1 MRAFGTRYTPKE
13 WARIAMK
20 VGLLVTD
27 AKLLAALN
35 KRMHEHAADM
45 GDMIRGDYNQMSERL
60 SAPRIQFRGNTDWF
74 ARVTGLLAGIGIG
87 IGVGMLIAPSSGQ
100 ETRAN
105 LRARVND
112 VKNSVGDVATR
123 AVRARST
130 GDVRS
135 TGTVG
140 D

>member
-13 WARIAMK
+13 WARLAMK

-27 AKLLAALN
+27 AKLVAALN
-35 KRMHEHAADM
+35 RRIHEHTADM
-45 GDMIRGDYNQMSERL
+45 GDMIRGDYDQMSEQLRV
-60 SAPRIQFRGNTDWF
+60 PRVQFRSHTDWF
-74 ARVTGLLAGIGIG
+74 ARVTSLLAGIGIG
-87 IGVGMLIAPSSGQ
+87 ISVGMLIAPSSGE

-112 VKNSVGDVATR
+112 VKNSVGDVASR
-123 AVRARST
+123 ATRARST
-130 GDVRS
+130 SDVRS

>member
-1 MRAFGTRYTPKE
+1 
-13 WARIAMK
+13 MK

-35 KRMHEHAADM
+35 KRIHEHAADM
-45 GDMIRGDYNQMSERL
+45 GDTMRGDYDQMPQRRRV
-60 SAPRIQFRGNTDWF
+60 PQVQFGSNTDWF
-74 ARVTGLLAGIGIG
+74 ARITGLLAGIGIG
-87 IGVGMLIAPSSGQ
+87 ISVGMLIAPSSGE

-112 VKNSVGDVATR
+112 VKNSVGDVAAR
-123 AVRARST
+123 VVRARSAS
-130 GDVRS
+130 DVRS

>member
-13 WARIAMK
+13 VARLAMK

-27 AKLLAALN
+27 AKLLSLLN
-35 KRMHEHAADM
+35 KRIHEHAADM
-45 GDMIRGDYNQMSERL
+45 GDVIRGNYDQMSERL
-60 SAPRIQFRGNTDWF
+60 SAPRMHFRGHADWYG
-74 ARVTGLLAGIGIG
+74 RITSLLAGVGIG
-87 IGVGMLIAPSSGQ
+87 ISVGLLIAPSSGE

-112 VKNSVGDVATR
+112 VKNSVGDVANRATR
-123 AVRARST
+123 GRST
-130 GDVRS
+130 SDVRS
-135 TGTVG
+135 TATVG